1 MITWHDEFTFDF
13 TEVMTDRHFTEDAI
27 FFDIETTGFSPAR
40 SDLYLIGCATRK
52 GSLLCIDQFF
62 AESKNDEAEII
73 HAFFSLLRQ
82 YRTIISFNGI
92 GFDIPYLKGK
102 CKSLKIASPFEEHSY
117 LDIYKEVTKMKALLG
132 LVSLKQKSIEIFLG
146 IDRKDLFSGG
156 ELIEVY
162 KSYVRH
168 PSDEALALLKQ
179 HNYEDVLYMPKLLP
193 ILSYREALNS
203 PLTVLSL
210 EASESSAYDGH
221 SRNRELIFT
230 LESPYS
236 VPKPISYRSE
246 DCYLMFRHSDIRL
259 CIRLFD
265 GELRFFFDNPKD
277 YYYLINEDMAVLKSL
292 AAGVNSKYRKQATAS
307 NCYTKK
313 HALFLPQHEKLFQ
326 PAFCHHPKD
335 RKTYFE
341 LSEEF
346 IASSEIQ
353 ETYVNHF
360 ISHIN
365 TKKGPVT
372 P

>member
-13 TEVMTDRHFTEDAI
+13 TEAMTDRHFTEDAI

-40 SDLYLIGCATRK
+40 SNLYLIGCATRK

-62 AESKNDEAEII
+62 AESKDEEAEII
-73 HAFFSLLRQ
+73 HAFFSLLKQ
-82 YRTIISFNGI
+82 YKTIISFNGI

-102 CKSLKIASPFEEHSY
+102 CKSLNIASPFEEHAY
-117 LDIYKEVTKMKALLG
+117 LDIYKEVSQIKALLG
-132 LVSLKQKSIEIFLG
+132 LASLKQKSIEIFLG

-162 KSYVRH
+162 QSYVRH
-168 PSDEALALLKQ
+168 PSDEALSLLRQ

-230 LESPYS
+230 LASPYT
-236 VPKPISYRSE
+236 VPKPISYRCE
-246 DCYLMFRHSDIRL
+246 DCYLMFRQSDIRL

-265 GELRFFFDNPKD
+265 GELKYFFDNPRD
-277 YYYLINEDMAVLKSL
+277 YYYLTNEDIAVLKPL
-292 AAGVNSKYRKQATAS
+292 AASVDPKYRKQATAS

-313 HALFLPQHEKLFQ
+313 HALFLPQHEKLFH
-326 PAFCHHPKD
+326 PVFCCQRKD

-346 IASSEIQ
+346 ITSSKLQ
-353 ETYVNHF
+353 ETYVQHF

-365 TKKGPVT
+365 TKKRPVT